1 MLFAPKSKAET
12 ARGGIDR
19 GTGVCYDK
27 QRTETR

>member
-12 ARGGIDR
+12 EACGIDR

-27 QRTETR
+27 KRTKTR